1 MNEISVTKK
10 ADYEVL
16 AWAKYITFTHKDK
29 EYSVKLYWDE
39 FDGYQITKGWD
50 ELPNELKD
58 QDGELCS
65 KLDEITYLLE
75 KGENA

>member
-16 AWAKYITFTHKDK
+16 AWAKYITFTYKDK
-29 EYSVKLYWDE
+29 EYSVKLLWDAY
-39 FDGYQITKGWD
+39 DGYEIFNGWD

-58 QDGELCS
+58 KDGVLCS

-75 KGENA
+75 IGENA